1 MEYWGVILTLVILYP
16 EMQNL
21 NFWWGDY
28 VEIYVKHLKYLWHK
42 GNNLWILIIWIAV
55 TIVIPILQYVDEPI
69 NSYMHVV
76 AVQSPC
82 RTQLFM
88 TPWTAACQASLSLTI
103 SQCLP
108 KFMSSELM
116 MQSNHAFFDQKEEF
130 TDKLQSKETCY

>member
-28 VEIYVKHLKYLWHK
+28 IEIYVKHLKYLWHK
-42 GNNLWILIIWIAV
+42 GNNLWVLIIWIAV
-55 TIVIPILQYVDEPI
+55 TIILPILQYVDEPI
-69 NSYMHVV
+69 NSYTHVV
-76 AVQSPC
+76 AVQSTR
-82 RTQLFM
+82 RTQLFT

-108 KFMSSELM
+108 KFMSIELM
-116 MQSNHAFFDQKEEF
+116 MQSNHAFFDQKQEF